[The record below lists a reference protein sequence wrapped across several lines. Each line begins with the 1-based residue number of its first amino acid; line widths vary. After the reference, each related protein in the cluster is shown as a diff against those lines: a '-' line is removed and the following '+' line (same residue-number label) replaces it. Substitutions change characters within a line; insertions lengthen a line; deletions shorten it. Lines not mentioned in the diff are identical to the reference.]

1 MKDIAWGLPNMW
13 IEPALVKKLDNP
25 SERPELARLAT
36 AHMRKAMPGVDIEFL
51 WDGMWIR
58 RVGANYYPDPEMFS
72 IPIHRRELWPKLAE
86 KHLRDADDYWFHVYK
101 PRAGDA
107 IVDIGA
113 GHGEDVFAFSRA
125 VGPEGQV
132 WAIEPHPVSFQI
144 LEKFCALNGLSHV
157 TGLNYACVD
166 RPASLQIETMP
177 VWESNYVRDGE
188 ATPTSHAVEG
198 VTFDSLC
205 ERYGIDRIDFL
216 KMNIE
221 GAERTALP
229 GCREALQRAG
239 NVCIAA
245 HDFRTARGEGEAFS
259 TLSFVREF
267 LTAAGFQLITRDED
281 PRYYVPYH
289 VHGVRFLSLHS

>member
-1 MKDIAWGLPNMW
+1 MW
-13 IEPALVKKLDNP
+13 IDQALVQRLDND
-25 SERPELARLAT
+25 SGRPELSRRAT
-36 AHMRKAMPGVDIEFL
+36 ALARKAIPGVDIEFL

-58 RVGANYYPDPEMFS
+58 RVGPHYFPDSEMFS
-72 IPIHRRELWPKLAE
+72 VPKHRRELWATLAR

-101 PRAGDA
+101 PRVGDV

-113 GHGEDVFAFSRA
+113 GRGEDVFAFSRA
-125 VGPEGQV
+125 AGPAGRV

-144 LEKFCALNGLSHV
+144 LQKFCALNGLSNV
-157 TGLNYACVD
+157 TALNFACVAM
-166 RPASLQIETMP
+166 PASLQIETMP
-177 VWESNYVRDGE
+177 VWESSYVRDGE
-188 ATPTSHAVEG
+188 PTPTSHAVEG

-205 ERYGIDRIDFL
+205 DGHGIDRIDFL

-229 GCREALQRAG
+229 GCRNALQRAR

-245 HDFRTARGEGEAFS
+245 HDFRAARGEGEAFR
-259 TLSFVREF
+259 TLDFVREI
-267 LTAAGFQLITRDED
+267 LTGAGFRLITRDDD

-289 VHGVRFLSLHS
+289 VHGVRG